1 MIKEV
6 LIKQLIMEMLKYRAD
21 IDGLRAIAVLL
32 VVLYH
37 AGFKIPGGFVG
48 VDVFF
53 VISGF
58 LITTIIDREIRE
70 ELFSYRAFYLRR
82 IKRLIPALFF
92 MIVVV
97 SAYCSYYL
105 LPDDLISYSKTA
117 ILSMLGVSNF
127 YFYANTNYFDSSA
140 FEPLLHT
147 WSLAVEEQYYIIWP
161 ALLILLYK
169 SSKAS
174 IKTFSMSILF
184 FGSITLSWYYVYQD
198 KNLAYMMLPFRFFEL
213 MAGALTAINFRT
225 FHSIANNNQLLS
237 LTGALL
243 IFLSAFY
250 ISDSSFFP
258 GILALPVVIGSCL
271 IIVVDKGVVSK
282 FLSIPPIVYIGKISY
297 SFYLWHWPII
307 ILAKYRGIELTTY
320 NAFMLVI
327 LSLIAASFSYHFIET
342 PFRKLKSWKVAYT
355 ALYATPLAVV
365 FIFSY
370 VIVAND
376 GYRSRISGLLNEL
389 DDSNTAHII
398 RSQCIGPMKVGNIDE
413 CHLGVKKE
421 KIDGV
426 LLGDSF
432 GNAYTGFVDV
442 LAKDAGL
449 MIHDTTRS
457 STPTIPGI
465 FVSSI
470 TKPVSD
476 EAANAIIKYN
486 DNRTKFAS
494 SQKIVIIS
502 DFWGQYTE
510 KNPEF
515 RVFDKERKEVS
526 KNSFQLRTAYI
537 KSLIDNGT
545 KVFIIARPFSGVGS
559 STMATLRNDKLH
571 HVNLNKITFG
581 YGEDKDKRVEYR
593 LKKELPLITI
603 IDPNDVLCNSGKCHA
618 SISGD
623 LLYRKDGYHL
633 NYSSSEKLG
642 FEYIKKYGNP
652 LKSL

>member
-1 MIKEV
+1 
-6 LIKQLIMEMLKYRAD
+6 MLKYRAD
-21 IDGLRAIAVLL
+21 IDGLRAVAVLL

-37 AGFKIPGGFVG
+37 AGFPIPGGFVG

-53 VISGF
+53 VISGY

-70 ELFSYRAFYLRR
+70 GSFSYSDFYLRR

-92 MIVVV
+92 MIAVV

-117 ILSMLGVSNF
+117 VLSMLGVSNF

-147 WSLAVEEQYYIIWP
+147 WSLAVEEQYYVVWP
-161 ALLILLYK
+161 ALLILIYK
-169 SSKAS
+169 SSKAR
-174 IKTFSMSILF
+174 IKTLSLSILF
-184 FGSITLSWYYVYQD
+184 IGSIALSWYYVYQD

-213 MAGALTAINFRT
+213 MAGALVAIKFRT
-225 FHSIANNNQLLS
+225 INNVFSDKYYLPIV
-237 LTGALL
+237 GVLL
-243 IFLSAFY
+243 ILLSAFNL
-250 ISDSSFFP
+250 SESSFFP
-258 GILALPVVIGSCL
+258 GILALPVILGSCL
-271 IIVVDKGVVSK
+271 LIATDRGLVANI
-282 FLSIPPIVYIGKISY
+282 LSLKQIVYIGKVSY

-307 ILAKYRGIELTTY
+307 ILAKYRGIELTSY
-320 NAFMLVI
+320 NAFILVVA
-327 LSLIAASFSYHFIET
+327 SFIAASLSYHFIET
-342 PFRKLKSWKVAYT
+342 PFRKLKSWKVAYS
-355 ALYATPLAVV
+355 ALYALPLAVV
-365 FIFSY
+365 FCFSY
-370 VIVAND
+370 ITIIND
-376 GYRSRISGLLNEL
+376 GYRSRIAGMLNEL
-389 DDSNTAHII
+389 DDNNTAHII
-398 RSQCIGPMKVGNIDE
+398 RSKCIGPMKVGNIDE
-413 CHLGVKKE
+413 CYLGVNKG

-432 GNAYTGFVDV
+432 GNAYTGFVDI

-457 STPTIPGI
+457 STPTIPGV

-476 EAANAIIKYN
+476 EAADSIIKYN
-486 DNRTKFAS
+486 DKRTTFAL

-515 RVFDKERKEVS
+515 RVFNKERKEVS
-526 KNSFQLRTAYI
+526 KESFQLRSNYI
-537 KSLIDNGT
+537 KSLIDNGV
-545 KVFIIARPFSGVGS
+545 KVFIIARPFSGIGS
-559 STMATLRNDKLH
+559 STMAVLRNDKLH
-571 HVNLNKITFG
+571 HVNLNKINFG
-581 YGEDKDKRVEYR
+581 YGESKESRVEYR
-593 LKKELPLITI
+593 LKKEFPTITI
-603 IDPNDVLCNSGKCHA
+603 IDPNDILCNDGKCRA

-642 FEYIKKYGNP
+642 SEYIKRFRNP
-652 LKSL
+652 LKS